1 MAEYSSG
8 AILKSAVKKI
18 YKKLIKAVQREG
30 QAGVQELRNAELLV
44 LRGQRGGKTY
54 HVPGTGRVKYNKK
67 NHKAT
72 ITYRNYRASA
82 PGEAPAV
89 RTGVFRTSWQ
99 PYVKERGDGV
109 MLRLNTSQNGRR
121 YPGYLEHGTSKMQPR
136 PYVKAI
142 QNKAEPQIRRIYN
155 NIHL

>member
-1 MAEYSSG
+1 MAEYSGG
-8 AILKSAVKKI
+8 AVLNYTIKKI
-18 YKKLIKAVQREG
+18 YTQLIKAVQSKS

-44 LRGQRGGKTY
+44 LRGKRSGKTY
-54 HVPGTGRVKYNKK
+54 HVPGTGRVKY
-67 NHKAT
+67 
-72 ITYRNYRASA
+72 RSSA

-99 PYVKERGDGV
+99 IYIKDQADGV
-109 MLRLNTSQNGRR
+109 ILRLNTSQNGKR

-136 PYVKAI
+136 PYVNAI

-155 NIHL
+155 SIHI

>member
-1 MAEYSSG
+1 MAEYSGG
-8 AILKSAVKKI
+8 AILNYTIKKI
-18 YKKLIKAVQREG
+18 YKQLIHAMQREA
-30 QAGVQELRNAELLV
+30 QSGVQELRNAELLV
-44 LRGQRGGKTY
+44 LRGQRSGKTY
-54 HVPGTGRVKYNKK
+54 HVPGTGRVKYHKK
-67 NHKAT
+67 THTAT
-72 ITYRNYRASA
+72 VTYRSYRASA

-99 PYVKERGDGV
+99 PYSKEQADGV
-109 MLRLNTSQNGRR
+109 MLRLNTSQNGKR

-155 NIHL
+155 NLHL